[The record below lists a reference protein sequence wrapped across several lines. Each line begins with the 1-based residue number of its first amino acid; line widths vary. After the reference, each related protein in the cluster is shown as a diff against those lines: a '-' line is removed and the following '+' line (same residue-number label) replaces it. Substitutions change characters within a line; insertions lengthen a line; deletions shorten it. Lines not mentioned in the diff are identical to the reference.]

1 MIDAYLLGD
10 DGKLKPSMEPGA
22 RPSELPS
29 IKAPDNSRA
38 IRCTRAGSE
47 TGRDAASA
55 NTGAQTVMIYEEIN
69 SESRARRTLTGATRV
84 LSALKIDGPL
94 VTGLALI
101 AVYGL
106 IVLYSASGQSV
117 PTIIRTVVRI
127 FLGAIAMLVLARVN
141 PNFLR
146 RTTPWLYVIGVF
158 LLIVV
163 AAFGHIGLGAQRWL
177 SIGFVRFQPSE
188 LMKLAVPMMC
198 AWYLHERPLPPSF
211 TLAAGARRAHPRA
224 GWVGRSRA
232 RPRHRRT
239 DRRCRSAGHC
249 HGRTASAHHGCR
261 DGAGRGGRRG
271 SAGASCTTTSA
282 SAC

>member
-1 MIDAYLLGD
+1 
-10 DGKLKPSMEPGA
+10 
-22 RPSELPS
+22 
-29 IKAPDNSRA
+29 
-38 IRCTRAGSE
+38 
-47 TGRDAASA
+47 
-55 NTGAQTVMIYEEIN
+55 MIYEEIN

-94 VTGLALI
+94 VIGLALI

-163 AAFGHIGLGAQRWL
+163 AAFGHIGLGAQRWF
-177 SIGFVRFQPSE
+177 GRV
-188 LMKLAVPMMC
+188 
-198 AWYLHERPLPPSF
+198 
-211 TLAAGARRAHPRA
+211 AHFFL
-224 GWVGRSRA
+224 
-232 RPRHRRT
+232 
-239 DRRCRSAGHC
+239 C
-249 HGRTASAHHGCR
+249 
-261 DGAGRGGRRG
+261 
-271 SAGASCTTTSA
+271 
-282 SAC
+282 